1 MGVTDTVLS
10 FICDNT
16 PSGFTFAFLLCL
28 LVVYSVQYALY
39 VRSLPPGPNG
49 IPVFGSLFQL
59 DKLFHLKMLDY
70 AGQYGR
76 LVSVRLGS
84 QLLVLVNDE
93 KLLKKMFG
101 RSEFTARP
109 KSALDCIVEGYGL
122 ITAEGALWQSQR
134 RFLHKHKFGLKVWGN
149 LGEQL
154 ESRVSHEVLDCMNAL
169 AADCDGAPLDPAPYL
184 ACSVSNV
191 ICSIIMSTRFQI
203 LSDKFSSFCGAFEE
217 GFRLFRTTGPTIFL
231 PWLKRLPQIKRTCEK
246 LKANRSNLLDFVG
259 EIVQDHKDSLDVK
272 APRDLVDYYLMEIQ
286 RTEEEGTT
294 QDFFHTKDPE
304 TQLKQILLDLFSA
317 GFETVKTTLLWTL
330 IHVLRNPE
338 VKAKVQEELERV
350 VGGSRLPGMADMTEL
365 NYSRAVIYESMRRTH
380 AVPLGTTHSN
390 NSPVIVEGFTIPAN
404 SHVIPNLHAL
414 NMSPD
419 LWAEP
424 EEFNPERFLDAEGKL
439 FKPKHF
445 LPFGAG
451 QRMCLGDNVAE
462 TELQLFFTSIMHV
475 FDLEPS
481 AGGEVPS
488 LEGDLGATFTPHKFN
503 LRLIPRNVEAL
514 IIANTKEKPTY
525 SQLMRTCG

>member
-1 MGVTDTVLS
+1 MIVFS
-10 FICDNT
+10 F
-16 PSGFTFAFLLCL
+16 L
-28 LVVYSVQYALY
+28 
-39 VRSLPPGPNG
+39 
-49 IPVFGSLFQL
+49 
-59 DKLFHLKMLDY
+59 
-70 AGQYGR
+70 
-76 LVSVRLGS
+76 
-84 QLLVLVNDE
+84 
-93 KLLKKMFG
+93 
-101 RSEFTARP
+101 
-109 KSALDCIVEGYGL
+109 GL

-231 PWLKRLPQIKRTCEK
+231 PWLKRLPQIQRTCEK

-350 VGGSRLPGMADMTEL
+350 VGGSRLPCMADMTEL

-390 NSPVIVEGFTIPAN
+390 NRYGRHNYI
-404 SHVIPNLHAL
+404 
-414 NMSPD
+414 
-419 LWAEP
+419 
-424 EEFNPERFLDAEGKL
+424 
-439 FKPKHF
+439 
-445 LPFGAG
+445 
-451 QRMCLGDNVAE
+451 
-462 TELQLFFTSIMHV
+462 FF
-475 FDLEPS
+475 
-481 AGGEVPS
+481 
-488 LEGDLGATFTPHKFN
+488 
-503 LRLIPRNVEAL
+503 
-514 IIANTKEKPTY
+514 
-525 SQLMRTCG
+525 